1 LTTTLDDG
9 GTLRTPWRSAV
20 LFGHFT
26 SLANIAGT
34 AAIFGLMCLICADVL
49 ARNLDLLSVV
59 ARAAC
64 FNCGGLIPTLEG
76 KPLREA
82 HELVSYAIVG
92 AVYLQLS
99 NTLYVGR
106 FTRAEMLIV
115 SLESNRP
122 IAAAVFNSFFSLLGV
137 IVFALIVNGGYL
149 KFLEAWP
156 DLVFGNAE
164 AFEILV
170 WPLRAIICFGA
181 LLTALVYLF
190 QLGEGI
196 SDLFRA
202 IARRR
207 ILAQPKSV
215 GWMPIGFLFGAAA
228 LVALAAV
235 SDLSRVQIGALS
247 LVGIV
252 IMICLGIHIAVGLI
266 AIAFIGMWIMMGDTT
281 IALNTVKLASN
292 EFLRNYFL
300 GVVPLFVLMGLL
312 VNESGIGK
320 DTFDVARWIMRP
332 IKGGLGVATVGA
344 NAVFAAITGSSI
356 ASAAVFT
363 QVATPHMLD
372 YGYSSRFAV
381 GTVAG
386 SSVLGML
393 IPPSLLLIIYAFV
406 TEQSVGALFLAAVIP
421 GIILAIAMGLMIVG
435 MAHFWPQLVGTP
447 RMDDME
453 GENPASA
460 FIKLLPI
467 LLLVALV
474 MGGIYGG
481 LFTAIEAGAVG
492 AMGAL
497 IIALVKRRLTMRKL
511 WSVLVETGHV
521 TVAILFLILAANI
534 YGRMLA
540 LSGLPQQMGTVIS
553 GMDLGFVGFMAI
565 YLVVLVILGMFLD
578 SVSIMLIVL
587 PLVSAI
593 VTDRF
598 GADLVWFGIV
608 TVIVVEMG
616 LLTPPL
622 GICCYVVKSVLN
634 DDRVSLKDIFV
645 GSFPFVVIMLVV
657 TILLIAFPGI
667 SLVLTR

>member
-1 LTTTLDDG
+1 
-9 GTLRTPWRSAV
+9 
-20 LFGHFT
+20 
-26 SLANIAGT
+26 
-34 AAIFGLMCLICADVL
+34 
-49 ARNLDLLSVV
+49 
-59 ARAAC
+59 
-64 FNCGGLIPTLEG
+64 
-76 KPLREA
+76 
-82 HELVSYAIVG
+82 
-92 AVYLQLS
+92 
-99 NTLYVGR
+99 
-106 FTRAEMLIV
+106 MLITN
-115 SLESNRP
+115 LESNRP
-122 IAAAVFNSFFSLLGV
+122 IAAAVFNSIFSLLGV
-137 IVFALIVNGGYL
+137 IVFAIIVYGTYF
-149 KFLEAWP
+149 KFIEAWP
-156 DLVFGNAE
+156 DLVFGNAA

-170 WPLRAIICFGA
+170 WPLRAMIFLGA
-181 LLTALVYLF
+181 LLTAIVYLF
-190 QLGEGI
+190 QFSEGL
-196 SDLFRA
+196 SNLFHL
-202 IARRR
+202 IARHR
-207 ILAQPKSV
+207 ADTDKQPV
-215 GWMPIGFLFGAAA
+215 GWVSLGFLAAA
-228 LVALAAV
+228 VALIALAAV

-247 LVGIV
+247 LLGIV
-252 IMICLGIHIAVGLI
+252 IMICLGVHIAVGLI
-266 AIAFIGMWIMMGDTT
+266 AIAFIGMWIMMGDTR
-281 IALNTVKLASN
+281 IALNAVKLASN

-344 NAVFAAITGSSI
+344 NAIFAAITGSSI

-363 QVATPHMLD
+363 KVATPHMID
-372 YGYSSRFAV
+372 NGYSSRFAV

-406 TEQSVGALFLAAVIP
+406 TEQSVGALFLAAIVP
-421 GIILAIAMGLMIVG
+421 GIILALAMGVMIIG

-447 RMDDME
+447 RVDDLDAE
-453 GENPASA
+453 TPVTA
-460 FIKLLPI
+460 FFKLAPI

-497 IIALVKRRLTMRKL
+497 ILAILKRRLTLAKL

-540 LSGLPQQMGTVIS
+540 LSGLPQQMGGLIS
-553 GMDLGFVGFMAI
+553 GMELGFVGFMVI
-565 YLVVLVILGMFLD
+565 YLLVLVVLGMFLD

-593 VTDRF
+593 ITDRF
-598 GADLVWFGIV
+598 GMDLVWFGIV

-667 SLVLTR
+667 SLFLTR

>member
-1 LTTTLDDG
+1 LTTTLEDG

-34 AAIFGLMCLICADVL
+34 VTIFGLMCLICADV
-49 ARNLDLLSVV
+49 V
-59 ARAAC
+59 ARGL
-64 FNCGGLIPTLEG
+64 FNAPINA
-76 KPLREA
+76 A
-82 HELVSYAIVG
+82 HELVSYSIVG

-122 IAAAVFNSFFSLLGV
+122 VAAAVFSTAFSLLGV
-137 IVFALIVNGGYL
+137 IVFALIVHGAYL

-170 WPLRAIICFGA
+170 WPLRAMTCFGA
-181 LLTALVYLF
+181 LLTAIVYLL
-190 QLGEGI
+190 QLAEGL
-196 SDLFRA
+196 SDLFQRIAKYRA
-202 IARRR
+202 GADRR
-207 ILAQPKSV
+207 PV
-215 GWMPIGFLFGAAA
+215 GWMPIAFLLGAVA
-228 LVALAAV
+228 LVLLAAV
-235 SDLSRVQIGALS
+235 SDLPRAQIGALS
-247 LVGIV
+247 LLGIV
-252 IMICLGIHIAVGLI
+252 VMICLGIHIAVGLI
-266 AIAFIGMWIMMGDTT
+266 ATAFIAMWIMMGDTT

-344 NAVFAAITGSSI
+344 NAIFAAITGSSI

-363 QVATPHMLD
+363 KVATPHMID
-372 YGYSSRFAV
+372 NGYSSRFAV

-406 TEQSVGALFLAAVIP
+406 TEQSVGALFLAAIVP
-421 GIILAIAMGLMIVG
+421 GVILAIAMGLMIIG

-447 RMDDME
+447 RHDDFA
-453 GENPASA
+453 GENVVSA
-460 FIKLLPI
+460 VLKLLPI

-497 IIALVKRRLTMRKL
+497 IIALIKQRLTLRKL

-521 TVAILFLILAANI
+521 TVAILFLILAANV

-540 LSGLPQQMGTVIS
+540 LSGMPQQMGGLIA
-553 GMDLGFVGFMAI
+553 GMDLGFVGFISI
-565 YLVVLVILGMFLD
+565 YVLVLVILGMFLD

-593 VTDRF
+593 VSDRF
-598 GADLVWFGIV
+598 GMDLVWFGIV

-645 GSFPFVVIMLVV
+645 GSFPFVCIMLVV
-657 TILLIAFPGI
+657 AILLIAFPGI
-667 SLVLTR
+667 SLFLTR